1 MQHMSRIIDYIS
13 IFVTGTN
20 GLVTYGGVTEDG
32 FTINPET
39 GVISVTQVLDRELQ
53 DHYTVTGI
61 SFYIFSII
69 FYFIFI
75 YLNYF

>member
-1 MQHMSRIIDYIS
+1 MHHMSRIIDYIS
-13 IFVTGTN
+13 IFVAGSN

-61 SFYIFSII
+61 SFYIFSIT
-69 FYFIFI
+69 FIKF
-75 YLNYF
+75 L